1 MLPTPPKHAELLRR
15 AREAAAKG
23 HVGAS
28 LAQRGA
34 EALGARVDI
43 FWSGNDAFFPGTV
56 SGYDAASLAHAVTYD
71 DGDRQWLR
79 LWREGE
85 VVRVLSLG
93 DEEKEET
100 KVAKE
105 AEEAEAVD
113 GEGAA
118 KEAEALDGEGA
129 AKEVMDVEAMDV
141 GANGTEAKEAEAMDV
156 GANGTEAMDVEAE
169 RRVVEAERFV
179 EEATAA
185 EEATAFEETT
195 VLSRPPFEEGDRGGA
210 SSAAVASRR

>member
-93 DEEKEET
+93 GEGEGGDE
-100 KVAKE
+100 VAKE

-118 KEAEALDGEGA
+118 KEAEALDEPWRGA
-129 AKEVMDVEAMDV
+129 ASDRTSRRWTS
-141 GANGTEAKEAEAMDV
+141 GTNGTEAKEA
-156 GANGTEAMDVEAE
+156 
-169 RRVVEAERFV
+169 RRWTSGRMEPRRWTSRRNDESSRRNDSWKRRPRRRRRLRSRRRTAV

-185 EEATAFEETT
+185 APPPPRRE
-195 VLSRPPFEEGDRGGA
+195 SR
-210 SSAAVASRR
+210 

>member
-1 MLPTPPKHAELLRR
+1 M
-15 AREAAAKG
+15 
-23 HVGAS
+23 
-28 LAQRGA
+28 
-34 EALGARVDI
+34 DI
-43 FWSGNDAFFPGTV
+43 FWSGNDAFFPGRCRASRG
-56 SGYDAASLAHAVTYD
+56 SGVIDSRHAVTYD

-129 AKEVMDVEAMDV
+129 AKEVMDVA
-141 GANGTEAKEAEAMDV
+141 
-156 GANGTEAMDVEAE
+156 
-169 RRVVEAERFV
+169 
-179 EEATAA
+179 
-185 EEATAFEETT
+185 
-195 VLSRPPFEEGDRGGA
+195 
-210 SSAAVASRR
+210 